1 MNGILRNTNGHF
13 HWRCMVRERLTY
25 ANRSICCFKRYANR
39 IFNCNFIGSVEWTS
53 SLSSLASL
61 SFPPRQSPSVKIQER
76 SSHSNRFVA
85 VWKSEEEANL
95 EVSPLTDFT
104 GPHWGGK
111 SHKGTQGN
119 RPFQIW
125 GSDCQLECHG
135 GVAVLLI

>member
-1 MNGILRNTNGHF
+1 MNGIVRNINGHF
-13 HWRCMVRERLTY
+13 HWRYMMRKWLTY
-25 ANRSICCFKRYANR
+25 ANRSICCFKGYANR

-61 SFPPRQSPSVKIQER
+61 SFPSRQSPSVKIQER

-104 GPHWGGK
+104 GPRWGANHIREHRELAHFR
-111 SHKGTQGN
+111 S
-119 RPFQIW
+119 
-125 GSDCQLECHG
+125 G
-135 GVAVLLI
+135 GLIVNWSVMEESPSC